1 MCVNECQIGF
11 WCGGHGLDR
20 AAGINLTLL
29 CGGLGQYVVSLGK
42 DVSDPVACAFDGHE
56 GAVDV
61 GERALE
67 GGEVGD
73 GRRAHCRDGL
83 ALGLDGT

>member
-1 MCVNECQIGF
+1 MDGAFVRGRERRDF
-11 WCGGHGLDR
+11 VDFDHDL
-20 AAGINLTLL
+20 
-29 CGGLGQYVVSLGK
+29 
-42 DVSDPVACAFDGHE
+42 SDLVACAFDGHE
-56 GAVDV
+56 GTVDV